1 MPPVMN
7 AAELKELYDRKAR
20 AMARRPAFGRGSGH
34 ACARLVGK
42 GLTCEVDLENRA
54 VRVDQPA
61 GEGGTGS
68 AAHPGQL
75 MRASLAAC
83 LAMGYGILGGP
94 AGGTARRRGGCADG
108 RLRCARAGG
117 GGGGGSGGVATPS
130 MDVVV
135 TTAAPEA
142 DVRRVVET
150 ADRLSPMLANIDAR
164 VERSLSAHHREAA
177 RSGSRSWIVGC
188 SGRSSATGGMRPQA
202 PTRRGGFPYSSG

>member
-7 AAELKELYDRKAR
+7 AAEIKELYDRKAR

-42 GLTCEVDLENRA
+42 GLTCEVDLEDRTM
-54 VRVDQPA
+54 RVDQPA
-61 GEGGTGS
+61 GEGGAGS

-83 LAMGYGILGGP
+83 LAMGYRIW
-94 AGGTARRRGGCADG
+94 AARLQVPLDGVDVGVTVDFDARGQA
-108 RLRCARAGG
+108 
-117 GGGGGSGGVATPS
+117 GVADDVAIGWQRLQ

-164 VERSLSAHHREAA
+164 VERSSRLS
-177 RSGSRSWIVGC
+177 IVRPPEPGA
-188 SGRSSATGGMRPQA
+188 GRG
-202 PTRRGGFPYSSG
+202 